1 MDAVLTIV
9 GILLILLG
17 LWDMFHTLLHP
28 SGRGGISRRV
38 LAAAW
43 IVSKVTRHKLG
54 SAVGAAGMALV
65 IGLWVFMQGLG
76 WALIYLPH
84 LPAGFSYAPGVDFS
98 DYVPLAE
105 AVYVSFVTLT
115 TLGYG
120 DVLAIDPW
128 IRAGAPFEALTGFAL
143 LTAAMTWFSQI
154 YPPLSRR
161 RALALQLSG
170 MADAHYAASVGA
182 LDVATLSRVLD
193 ELTGRVAVVRLDFA
207 QHAEGFYFREGR
219 RELALALQLPYA
231 LELRDAAMARP
242 EVGVRLSAAQ
252 LAGALEQLGATL
264 RSQYLGRGDDVRE
277 VLSAYAVDHG
287 HEPLD

>member
-1 MDAVLTIV
+1 MDAVLMIV

-28 SGRGGISRRV
+28 SGRGSISRRV
-38 LAAAW
+38 LAAVW
-43 IVSKVTRHKLG
+43 SISKVTRHKLG

-65 IGLWVFMQGLG
+65 VGLWVVMQGLG

-84 LPAGFSYAPGVDFS
+84 LPEGFSYAPGVDFS
-98 DYVPLAE
+98 DYAPFAE
-105 AVYVSFVTLT
+105 ALYVSFVTLT

-128 IRAGAPFEALTGFAL
+128 IRVGAPFEALTGFAL

-182 LDVATLSRVLD
+182 LDAATLSRVLD
-193 ELTGRVAVVRLDFA
+193 ELTDRVAEVRLDFV
-207 QHAEGFYFREGR
+207 QHAEGFYFREGQ
-219 RELALALQLPYA
+219 RELALARQLPYA

-264 RSQYLGRGDDVRE
+264 RSQYLGRGDGVRE

-287 HEPLD
+287 HEPRD

>member
-1 MDAVLTIV
+1 MDAVLTVV

-17 LWDMFHTLLHP
+17 LWDVIHTLLHP
-28 SGRGGISRRV
+28 GGRGSISRAV
-38 LAAAW
+38 LAAVW
-43 IVSKVTRHKLG
+43 SVSKLLRHRLG
-54 SAVGAAGMALV
+54 SAVGAAGMVLV
-65 IGLWVFMQGLG
+65 IGAWVVMQGLG

-84 LPAGFSYAPGVDFS
+84 LPEGFSYAPGVDFS
-98 DYVPLAE
+98 DYAPLAE
-105 AVYVSFVTLT
+105 ALYVSFVTLT

-170 MADAHYAASVGA
+170 MADARYAASVSA
-182 LDVATLSRVLD
+182 LDAATLARVLD
-193 ELTGRVAVVRLDFA
+193 ELTERVADVRLDFE

-219 RELALALQLPYA
+219 LEFALARQLPYVF
-231 LELRDAAMARP
+231 ELLDAAMARP
-242 EVGVRLSAAQ
+242 EVGVRLSAAR
-252 LAGALEQLGATL
+252 LARALEELGATL
-264 RSQYLGRGDDVRE
+264 RSQYLGRGDSVRE
-277 VLSAYAVDHG
+277 VLSAYAADHG
-287 HEPLD
+287 HEPRD